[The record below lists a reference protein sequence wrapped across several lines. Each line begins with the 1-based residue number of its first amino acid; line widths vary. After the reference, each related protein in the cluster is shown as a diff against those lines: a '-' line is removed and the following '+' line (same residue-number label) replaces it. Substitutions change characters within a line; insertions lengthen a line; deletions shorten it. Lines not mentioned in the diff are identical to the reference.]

1 MIRIAKIPLKCVEFF
16 EKAINDTTNRRLPQE
31 RHLGL
36 KRLMARKFAESA
48 DDEKKN
54 AG

>member
-31 RHLGL
+31 RLQGL
-36 KRLMARKFAESA
+36 KRLMAR
-48 DDEKKN
+48 
-54 AG
+54 